1 MNTESK
7 LNKANEYI
15 SRAKEA
21 FAAGDAE
28 KTEKYLLKA
37 EKLHPSE
44 RTKKFL
50 EKVRAAR
57 GSGDAQKP
65 PPRSSSSEELE
76 NRAPR
81 QETTEP
87 SYSPE
92 QLKAVQSILQ
102 LKDYY
107 EILGVPTDATE
118 ADIKRAVKNI
128 AREVHPDKNPAPG
141 ATDAMKAVNNAGAV
155 LLVPKSRLEYDRRR
169 RDALRD
175 LSSEEMF
182 KTFFDPDS
190 LPTLEQTM
198 PWLLGAAGV
207 ALVGVG
213 AYALYS
219 AFQEISGRSVDEGR
233 EGKKRTIKEQRQA

>member
-141 ATDAMKAVNNAGAV
+141 ATDAMKVCPRWSRRCRGCWGPRGWLWWASV
-155 LLVPKSRLEYDRRR
+155 LTPSTPPSRRYPGGQSTKEEKAKSV
-169 RDALRD
+169 
-175 LSSEEMF
+175 
-182 KTFFDPDS
+182 
-190 LPTLEQTM
+190 Q
-198 PWLLGAAGV
+198 
-207 ALVGVG
+207 
-213 AYALYS
+213 
-219 AFQEISGRSVDEGR
+219 
-233 EGKKRTIKEQRQA
+233 